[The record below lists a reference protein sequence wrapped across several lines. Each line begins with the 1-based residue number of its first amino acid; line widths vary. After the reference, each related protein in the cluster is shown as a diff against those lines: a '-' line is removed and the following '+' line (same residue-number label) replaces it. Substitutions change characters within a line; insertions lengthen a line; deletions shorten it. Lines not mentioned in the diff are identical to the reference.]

1 MSKLLIILYLVIL
14 NIYSIIANNSFDFRL
29 ISYNGMY
36 LWQLQFCFFILN
48 KSYFIL
54 ESLENTKIYQNGD
67 EAFDA
72 ITIDLQ
78 KDEIIIGAK

>member
-14 NIYSIIANNSFDFRL
+14 NIYSIIANNSFDFRF